1 MRHLLGKTMPNFPQA
16 LVVSEPRAAAWS
28 RLQGGQL
35 LPRILPEGRSPSQQL
50 S

>member
-16 LVVSEPRAAAWS
+16 LVVSERGATVCS
-28 RLQGGQL
+28 RLQGGPL